1 MGKYPGVRMSKVG
14 FRKHGR
20 DTTKRLTKYNTFG
33 SVLKFGGCEINV
45 NMFQSMVMDLCGCKS
60 PWSNQICLI
69 VTSGILDHE

>member
-1 MGKYPGVRMSKVG
+1 MRQNRKG
-14 FRKHGR
+14 FREHNR
-20 DTTKRLTKYNTFG
+20 DTTVQLTEYNTFG

-45 NMFQSMVMDLCGCKS
+45 NTFQSTVMDLCGCKS